1 MFTAIIQAR
10 MGSTRLPKKTMMRIQ
25 NKPLLYYTI
34 KQVQAST
41 KISKIIVATTTL
53 PEDQEIVDFTKS
65 IDLEYFCGEPLDVL
79 DRFYQCAKKYSI
91 DNIIRV
97 TPDDPFV
104 DPCIIDNVIKKFES
118 GNFDYVSNSIS
129 KNGNVW
135 NHNLNGFPYGLAV
148 EAIRFTAIEKAWKN
162 STKPSER
169 EHVTSYMIK
178 NPQIFNLD
186 YIKNS
191 QDFSDIRLTVD
202 HKEDFE
208 LAEKIINHF
217 QPNEI
222 FKMEK
227 IVKYIRDNPALKKIN
242 SNHSFNE
249 GYKKSLKED
258 ELLD

>member
-34 KQVQAST
+34 KQAQAST
-41 KISKIIVATTTL
+41 KISKIIIATTTL
-53 PEDQEIVDFTKS
+53 PEDQEIVDFAKS
-65 IDLEYFCGEPLDVL
+65 LGLKYYCGEPLDVL
-79 DRFYQCAKKYSI
+79 DRFYQCAKKFSI
-91 DNIIRV
+91 DNIVRV

-104 DPCIIDNVIKKFES
+104 DPCIIDNVIEKFETD
-118 GNFDYVSNSIS
+118 NFDYVSNSIS
-129 KNGNVW
+129 KENDVW

-148 EAIRFTAIEKAWKN
+148 EVISFTALEQAWKN

-169 EHVTSYMIK
+169 EHVSPYIIN
-178 NPQIFNLD
+178 NPQLFKLD
-186 YIKNS
+186 SIKNS

-202 HKEDFE
+202 HKEDFD

-217 QPNEI
+217 QSNEI

-227 IVKYIRDNPALKKIN
+227 IVKFIRENPSLKKIN
-242 SNHSFNE
+242 SIYSFNE

-258 ELLD
+258 DVC